1 MIFCFFTLSILS
13 FFLFSKILST
23 LQCRQKGLFPRTR
36 SRMSSAVPDL
46 GLTAKPT
53 SALLWR
59 AAPVHRSCAL
69 HAQCLTPQCQSQ
81 FQMLE
86 SSAAAA
92 LWRAVPARA
101 SSNQCAPVKRNVL
114 HCCCGGAPLTFPLCT
129 LKRIERDSAKVVFGK
144 NF

>member
-1 MIFCFFTLSILS
+1 
-13 FFLFSKILST
+13 
-23 LQCRQKGLFPRTR
+23 
-36 SRMSSAVPDL
+36 MSSAVPDL

-59 AAPVHRSCAL
+59 AAPVHRCCAM

-101 SSNQCAPVKRNVL
+101 SSNQCALVKRKVL

-129 LKRIERDSAKVVFGK
+129 LKKIERQRKSRLWKEFLEPEAVFIGRG
-144 NF
+144 FVTDQLCLQCCT